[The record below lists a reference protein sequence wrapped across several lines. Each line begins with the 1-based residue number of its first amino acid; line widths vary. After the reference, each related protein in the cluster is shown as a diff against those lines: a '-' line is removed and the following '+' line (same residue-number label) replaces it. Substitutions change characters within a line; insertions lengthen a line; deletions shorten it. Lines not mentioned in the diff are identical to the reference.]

1 MGEYIIRGGIR
12 LSGEVEISGAKNAV
26 LPVLAASV
34 VTGDESVFLRCPEIT
49 DVESMLKILQSLG
62 CRVKRDDD
70 TISVDSSFLSEY
82 RIPEDLM
89 KEMRSGIFLAG
100 SLLARC
106 GEAVIS
112 SPGGCRIGS
121 RPVDMHID
129 GLRKMGA
136 DVVCEGDLIHMRAA
150 SLKGAEI
157 RLA

>member
-100 SLLARC
+100 CYQQSGRMQDRKQTCGYAYRRTEEDGGRC
-106 GEAVIS
+106 RV
-112 SPGGCRIGS
+112 
-121 RPVDMHID
+121 
-129 GLRKMGA
+129 
-136 DVVCEGDLIHMRAA
+136 
-150 SLKGAEI
+150 
-157 RLA
+157 

>member
-1 MGEYIIRGGIR
+1 
-12 LSGEVEISGAKNAV
+12 
-26 LPVLAASV
+26 
-34 VTGDESVFLRCPEIT
+34 
-49 DVESMLKILQSLG
+49 MLKILQSLG

-112 SPGGCRIGS
+112 SPGGCRIS
-121 RPVDMHID
+121 EARPVDMHIRRTEED
-129 GLRKMGA
+129 GGRCR
-136 DVVCEGDLIHMRAA
+136 V
-150 SLKGAEI
+150 
-157 RLA
+157 

>member
-12 LSGEVEISGAKNAV
+12 LNGEVEISGAKNAV

-89 KEMRSGIFLAG
+89 KEMAAG
-100 SLLARC
+100 SLAC
-106 GEAVIS
+106 APFDAVKIICDNILG
-112 SPGGCRIGS
+112 PE
-121 RPVDMHID
+121 
-129 GLRKMGA
+129 KTQ
-136 DVVCEGDLIHMRAA
+136 
-150 SLKGAEI
+150 
-157 RLA
+157 